1 MQNSGD
7 GNCAKRLDSGGGAA
21 TAAGKDLMEESGRG
35 KRVREGKQRQHQ
47 AGGVLARELVAGE
60 SDSEEGGGGGGGD
73 SQSKDQGS
81 DSRRRKEEED
91 DADEALESKADSDSD
106 D

>member
-7 GNCAKRLDSGGGAA
+7 GNCAKRLDSSGGAA

-35 KRVREGKQRQHQ
+35 KKVREGKQRRHQ
-47 AGGVLARELVAGE
+47 AGGVLARELGAGE
-60 SDSEEGGGGGGGD
+60 SDSEEGGGGGGGGD

-81 DSRRRKEEED
+81 DSRRREEED